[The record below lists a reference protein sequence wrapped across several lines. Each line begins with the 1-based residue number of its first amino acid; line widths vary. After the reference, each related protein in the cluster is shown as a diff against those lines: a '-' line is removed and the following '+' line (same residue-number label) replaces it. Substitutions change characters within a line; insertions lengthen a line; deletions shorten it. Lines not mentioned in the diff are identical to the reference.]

1 MKDIKEF
8 INEASNKA
16 GMINEARM
24 NYWMVV
30 NYDTE
35 VTYLVAANTIEEAK
49 SLVENTTG
57 ADSDKV
63 LSAWLINDLT
73 KVKEPKIVYDSDMV
87 RIKGD
92 KK

>member
-1 MKDIKEF
+1 MKNLTE
-8 INEASNKA
+8 
-16 GMINEARM
+16 MINEARM

-35 VTYLVAANTIEEAK
+35 VTYLVAASTIEEAK
-49 SLVENTTG
+49 ELVGNISG
-57 ADSDKV
+57 VDPDKV

-73 KVKEPKIVYDSDMV
+73 KVKESKIVYDSDMV

-92 KK
+92 KKY

>member
-8 INEASNKA
+8 ISETP
-16 GMINEARM
+16 INEARM

-35 VTYLVAANTIEEAK
+35 VTYLVAATTIEEAK
-49 SLVENTTG
+49 GLVENVSG
-57 ADSDKV
+57 ADPDKV

-73 KVKEPKIVYDSDMV
+73 KTKEPRIVYDSDMV

-92 KK
+92 KKY

>member
-1 MKDIKEF
+1 
-8 INEASNKA
+8 
-16 GMINEARM
+16 MINEARM

-57 ADSDKV
+57 VDSDKV

-73 KVKEPKIVYDSDMV
+73 KVKEPKIVYDSNMV

>member
-1 MKDIKEF
+1 MYYNMKNIIE
-8 INEASNKA
+8 
-16 GMINEARM
+16 MINEARM

-57 ADSDKV
+57 ADPDKV

>member
-1 MKDIKEF
+1 MKDITE
-8 INEASNKA
+8 
-16 GMINEARM
+16 MINEARM

-35 VTYLVAANTIEEAK
+35 VTYLVAATTIEEAK
-49 SLVENTTG
+49 EIVGNAYG
-57 ADSDKV
+57 VDPDKV

-73 KVKEPKIVYDSDMV
+73 KVKEPRIVYDSDTV
-87 RIKGD
+87 RVKGD